1 MAPATASTGRG
12 QAGTSATQ
20 AGAAGGRGSGR
31 QLTSRAAGVAPGPG
45 GLRGQDGEREEDNA
59 GEKLVGAER
68 RGGGVGVEQHACLSP
83 QQRRRGRRLTEA
95 TAFAPNVTECYFQVT
110 LHSFGAILRNG
121 GLLMVFRENGDL
133 SMVRDQFSLTNL

>member
-1 MAPATASTGRG
+1 M
-12 QAGTSATQ
+12 
-20 AGAAGGRGSGR
+20 
-31 QLTSRAAGVAPGPG
+31 APGPG
-45 GLRGQDGEREEDNA
+45 GLRGQDGEREEDAA

-110 LHSFGAILRNG
+110 LHSFNAILRDGDFFNG
-121 GLLMVFRENGDL
+121 ISRKWRSFDGMRPI
-133 SMVRDQFSLTNL
+133 FSFF